1 MKSDP
6 KGDGGQSG
14 RRLPVIFAPLRHR
27 DFRLLWSGMTVSLL
41 GDGIFIVALA
51 WQVYELSDA
60 ATALSLVGLAMTIP
74 NVLFLLI
81 GGVVSDRF
89 DRRRVLL
96 AADLIRG
103 LAVAAMG
110 VLSLNGTIELWHLMG
125 LAALYGG
132 GTAFFGPAFDAIVPD
147 LVASDLLIQ
156 ANSLDQFVRPPPG
169 GWPARRWA
177 DSSSHGA
184 PAARS

>member
-1 MKSDP
+1 MKSDQ

-14 RRLPVIFAPLRHR
+14 RRLPVIFEPLRHR

-81 GGVVSDRF
+81 GG
-89 DRRRVLL
+89 
-96 AADLIRG
+96 
-103 LAVAAMG
+103 
-110 VLSLNGTIELWHLMG
+110 W
-125 LAALYGG
+125 
-132 GTAFFGPAFDAIVPD
+132 
-147 LVASDLLIQ
+147 
-156 ANSLDQFVRPPPG
+156 
-169 GWPARRWA
+169 
-177 DSSSHGA
+177 
-184 PAARS
+184 